1 MRPARGEG
9 SVVVVVV
16 IVVIVVVA
24 VGHGI
29 VRMLVGVLLSGLLA
43 RVAVAVMGVVVG
55 VLVAVG
61 DRTVGVVVRVLA
73 HGASCRGLYQP
84 WTGPTSTIG
93 PVGLFEP
100 PAGSMDTA
108 NAVISLGCSSFAI
121 CVR

>member
-1 MRPARGEG
+1 MRPARREG
-9 SVVVVVV
+9 SVVMVVV

-24 VGHGI
+24 VRHG
-29 VRMLVGVLLSGLLA
+29 VVGVLVGVLLSCILA

-61 DRTVGVVVRVLA
+61 DRTMRVVVGVLA
-73 HGASCRGLYQP
+73 HGASCRRLYQP

-100 PAGSMDTA
+100 PAGSMETA